1 MKKGLLLNT
10 SASILIIFLFG
21 CKKDGQIATNSIGNG
36 QSIFIEKIVKMAEHS
51 DGSVFIYGVSDGNKS
66 NKLHDGYAT
75 ASFYVDKG
83 KTQTHFPYNISLEN
97 IPLLK
102 NGNALAF
109 QFGDLTQSKS
119 LRESFLKL
127 FGKKISIS
135 FSPNSNQISLNNVL
149 DSEMELPEPIFLES
163 DFCETGVIDNDLP
176 FSVNW
181 NPGIANE
188 AGNVYIGV
196 MYEGDYANTY
206 DGVQVAPGTYLIE
219 VFEVEDNGGYA
230 IPSEIF
236 NFLPVGSRCSLF
248 IARANAVEVIDE
260 GQGLVTALQAVVIDQ
275 KDVMKVVE

>member
-1 MKKGLLLNT
+1 MIKLASMKKESLLIT
-10 SASILIIFLFG
+10 IACILIIFLFG
-21 CKKDGQIATNSIGNG
+21 CKMI
-36 QSIFIEKIVKMAEHS
+36 KMAEKA
-51 DGSVFIYGVSDGNKS
+51 DGSILICGVSDGNKS
-66 NKLHDGYAT
+66 YKLHDGYAT

-102 NGNALAF
+102 NGNALSF
-109 QFGDLTQSKS
+109 QFGDVTQSQS
-119 LRESFLKL
+119 TRESFLKF

-135 FSPNSNQISLNNVL
+135 FAPNSNQISLNNIL
-149 DSEMELPEPIFLES
+149 NAEMELPEPIFLES

-176 FSVNW
+176 FSISW
-181 NPGIANE
+181 NTGIAHD
-188 AGNVYIGV
+188 AGKVYIGV
-196 MYEGDYANTY
+196 IYEGDYANIN
-206 DGVQVAPGTYLIE
+206 DGVQVTPGTYLIE
-219 VFEVEDNGGYA
+219 IFEAEDNGSFS

-260 GQGLVTALQAVVIDQ
+260 GQGLVTAIQAVVIDQ